1 MALQTRFTK
10 QEKKRLEEL
19 FMTSVRED
27 AMIVHEGMPIAEI
40 YGDLGID
47 LGKWGLTWAE
57 WMTANHLVRAIELMQ
72 AGTFDEIA
80 IQINNEV
87 TELLE
92 LLERNW
98 RDHYPR
104 PTSGDYM
111 ELVRYEQEAKMY
123 AENYLMHEEPE
134 ALYKVK

>member
-19 FMTSVRED
+19 SLTSVMED
-27 AMIVHEGMPIAEI
+27 EMIVNEGMSIAEL
-40 YGDLGID
+40 YGDAGIN

-92 LLERNW
+92 ILERNW

-123 AENYLMHEEPE
+123 AENYLMREEPE